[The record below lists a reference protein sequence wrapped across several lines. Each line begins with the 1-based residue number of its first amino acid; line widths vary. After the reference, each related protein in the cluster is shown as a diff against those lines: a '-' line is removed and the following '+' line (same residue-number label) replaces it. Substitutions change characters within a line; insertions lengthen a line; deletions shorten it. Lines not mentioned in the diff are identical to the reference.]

1 MAFGNVDG
9 HEQSRLSSEAV
20 IVLAGFRIAICHIL
34 YEGGKLTKGG
44 RAFLDHERPDICVFG
59 HTHQQKKMGAVS

>member
-1 MAFGNVDG
+1 VIELA
-9 HEQSRLSSEAV
+9 RLCVA
-20 IVLAGFRIAICHIL
+20 ARHIL
-34 YEGGKLTKGG
+34 YEGGKLTKDG